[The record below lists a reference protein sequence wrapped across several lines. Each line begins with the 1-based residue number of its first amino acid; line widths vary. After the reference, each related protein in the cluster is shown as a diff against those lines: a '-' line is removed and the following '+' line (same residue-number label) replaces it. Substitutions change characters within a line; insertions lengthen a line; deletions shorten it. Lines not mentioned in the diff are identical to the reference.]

1 MWDGILNGCAS
12 VLYELAKLVG
22 DWGLAIIIV
31 TLIIRLLLFP
41 LQRKQ
46 LKSSFQMQQVQP
58 RMQEIQTLYAGDQVK
73 IQQEMQKL
81 YQETGFNPLAGCL
94 PMLIQMPIFI
104 ILFQVLRDKIGQYA
118 GGDLAISFYNIL
130 PNLTQTVPDAFNQGV
145 TYAIPYI
152 IFMLLF
158 IGLSIAP
165 MLIQL
170 RQNQQNKSQMTMM
183 LGLMGI
189 MFIWMSFISPAGVML
204 YWALS
209 SAFGLAQQ
217 LITQRILKKEAA
229 EKEEAAPAK
238 HIKVN
243 VERREKKKR
252 PTKKH

>member
-1 MWDGILNGCAS
+1 MWDGILNGCAAA
-12 VLYELAKLVG
+12 LYELAKLVG

-41 LQRKQ
+41 IQRKQ

-58 RMQEIQTLYAGDQVK
+58 RMQEIQQLYAGDQVK

-118 GGDLAISFYNIL
+118 GGELSVSFYNIL
-130 PNLTQTVPDAFNQGV
+130 PNLTQTVPDAFNQDIV
-145 TYAIPYI
+145 YSIPYI
-152 IFMLLF
+152 VMMILF
-158 IGLSIAP
+158 IGLSVTP
-165 MLIQL
+165 MILQMK
-170 RQNQQNKSQMTMM
+170 QNPQNRSQMTMM
-183 LGLMGI
+183 MGIMGI
-189 MFIWMSFISPAGVML
+189 MFTWMAFISPAGVML

-209 SAFGLAQQ
+209 SGFALVQQ
-217 LITQRILKKEAA
+217 LITQRVLKKEAA

-238 HIKVN
+238 PIKVN

>member
-1 MWDGILNGCAS
+1 MWDGILNGCAAA
-12 VLYELAKLVG
+12 LYELAKLVG

-41 LQRKQ
+41 IQRKQ

-58 RMQEIQTLYAGDQVK
+58 RMQEIQKLYAGDQVK

-118 GGDLAISFYNIL
+118 GGELSVSFYNIL
-130 PNLTQTVPDAFNQGV
+130 PNLTQTVPDAFNQDIV
-145 TYAIPYI
+145 YSIPYI
-152 IFMLLF
+152 IMMVLF
-158 IGLSIAP
+158 IGLSVTP
-165 MLIQL
+165 MILQMK
-170 RQNQQNKSQMTMM
+170 QNPQNRSQTTMM
-183 LGLMGI
+183 MGIMGI
-189 MFIWMSFISPAGVML
+189 MFTWMAFISPAGVML

-209 SAFGLAQQ
+209 SGFALAQQ
-217 LITQRILKKEAA
+217 LITQRVLKKEAA

-238 HIKVN
+238 PIKVN